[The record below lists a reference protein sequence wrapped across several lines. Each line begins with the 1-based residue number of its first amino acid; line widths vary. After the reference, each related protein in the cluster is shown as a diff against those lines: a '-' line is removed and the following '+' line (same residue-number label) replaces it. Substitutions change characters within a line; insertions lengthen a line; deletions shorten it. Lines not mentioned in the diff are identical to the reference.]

1 MSEGVLKGWT
11 RQQVSAVVAAFLG
24 WTLDAF
30 DFFLMVFVFEDIAKE
45 FNTTVPIVA
54 WAVTLTLAARF
65 IGAFIFGRAA
75 DYYGRRPVLMIVI
88 LLYSFFAFVSGLS
101 PNLMTLLVLRTL
113 FGIAMGGEWGV
124 GASLTMET
132 IPAKARG
139 LVSGLLQC
147 GYPTGYLIA
156 SVVYATLYSNGILG
170 WRGMIMLGALPALLC
185 FYIIREV
192 KESPGWVPKK
202 GNTMEVVRNHWQ
214 LAIYMI
220 LLMTAF
226 NFFSHGTQD
235 LYPTFLRAQQKF
247 DPATVGK
254 IAVVYNI
261 GAICGGLFFGSLSQ
275 RIGRKRA
282 IVIAALLSLPVIP
295 LWAFGSTAITLA
307 AAAFA
312 MQFMVQGAW
321 GVIPAHLNEL
331 SPAAARGTFP
341 GFTYQLGNFL
351 ASINAVLQ
359 GTMAAD
365 YGGIYSIPLALVAGT
380 VAIAIALL
388 VGFGI
393 ERKDVHLGSEDDRAP
408 SPSSSAGRS
417 HVGGLAPGSAA
428 E

>member
-1 MSEGVLKGWT
+1 MAIEALSGWT
-11 RQQVSAVVAAFLG
+11 KEQRSVVVAAFLG
-24 WTLDAF
+24 WALDAF
-30 DFFLMVFVFEDIAKE
+30 DFFLMVFVFEDIARE
-45 FNTTVPIVA
+45 FGTTVSVVA

-75 DYYGRRPVLMIVI
+75 DRHGRRPVLMAVI
-88 LLYSFFAFVSGLS
+88 LSYSFFAFASSFS
-101 PNLMTLLVLRTL
+101 PNLTVLLVLRTL

-147 GYPTGYLIA
+147 GYPTGYLLA
-156 SVVYATLYSNGILG
+156 SVVYRFIYSNGYVG
-170 WRGMIMLGALPALLC
+170 WRGMIMMGALPALLC
-185 FYIIREV
+185 FYIIRNV
-192 KESPGWVPKK
+192 KESPGWVPKHDMME
-202 GNTMEVVRNHWQ
+202 NTIAVAKNHWR
-214 LAIYMI
+214 LAIYAI

-235 LYPTFLRAQQKF
+235 LYPLFLRGKHF
-247 DPATVGK
+247 DPSTVGN
-254 IAVVYNI
+254 IAVFYNI
-261 GAICGGLFFGSLSQ
+261 GAICGGLYFGSMSQ
-275 RIGRKRA
+275 RIGRRRA

-295 LWAFGSTAITLA
+295 LWVFAGSPWWLA
-307 AAAFA
+307 VGSFV

-331 SPAAARGTFP
+331 SPADARGTFP

-359 GTMAAD
+359 GTMAANY
-365 YGGIYSIPLALVAGT
+365 YGGDLGVPLALVAGT
-380 VAIAIALL
+380 VAIVIALL
-388 VGFGI
+388 VGFGV
-393 ERKDVHLGSEDDRAP
+393 ERKDVHLGATDDRYTPTAIRAQP
-408 SPSSSAGRS
+408 T
-417 HVGGLAPGSAA
+417 LAPQTR

>member
-1 MSEGVLKGWT
+1 MSEGALKGWT
-11 RQQVSAVVAAFLG
+11 RAQVSAVVASFLG

-45 FNTTVPIVA
+45 FQTTVPVVA

-75 DYYGRRPVLMIVI
+75 DSYGRRPVLMVVI

-101 PNLMTLLVLRTL
+101 PNLTTLLVLRTL
-113 FGIAMGGEWGV
+113 FGIAMGGDWGV

-132 IPAKARG
+132 IPPKARG

-170 WRGMIMLGALPALLC
+170 WRGMIMLGAVPALLC

-192 KESPGWVPKK
+192 EESPGWAPKK
-202 GNTMEVVRNHWQ
+202 GNTLEVVKNHWQ
-214 LAIYMI
+214 LALYMI
-220 LLMTAF
+220 ALMMCF

-235 LYPTFLRAQQKF
+235 LYPTFLRTQQKF
-247 DPATVGK
+247 DAQTVGV

-261 GAICGGLFFGSLSQ
+261 GAIAGGLFFGALSQ
-275 RIGRKRA
+275 RIGRRRA
-282 IVIAALLSLPVIP
+282 IVIASLLALPIIP
-295 LWAFGSTAITLA
+295 LWAFGTTPVVLAIF
-307 AAAFA
+307 AFA

-331 SPAAARGTFP
+331 SPAEARGTFP

-351 ASINAVLQ
+351 ASINAVFQ
-359 GTMAAD
+359 GGMAD
-365 YGGIYSIPLALVAGT
+365 EYGGNYGIPLALVAGT
-380 VAIAIALL
+380 VAILIALL

-408 SPSSSAGRS
+408 PAHKAREGA
-417 HVGGLAPGSAA
+417 GGLASPA

>member
-1 MSEGVLKGWT
+1 
-11 RQQVSAVVAAFLG
+11 
-24 WTLDAF
+24 
-30 DFFLMVFVFEDIAKE
+30 
-45 FNTTVPIVA
+45 
-54 WAVTLTLAARF
+54 
-65 IGAFIFGRAA
+65 
-75 DYYGRRPVLMIVI
+75 MIVI
-88 LLYSFFAFVSGLS
+88 LSYSFFAFVSGFS
-101 PNLMTLLVLRTL
+101 PNLVALLVLRTL

-124 GASLTMET
+124 GASLALET
-132 IPAKARG
+132 IPPQARG

-156 SVVYATLYSNGILG
+156 SVVYATLYSSGILG
-170 WRGMIMLGALPALLC
+170 WRGMIMLGAVPALLC
-185 FYIIREV
+185 FYIIRNV
-192 KESPGWVPKK
+192 KESPGWIPKE
-202 GNTMEVVRNHWQ
+202 GNTIEVVKNHWK
-214 LAIYMI
+214 LAIYAI
-220 LLMTAF
+220 LLMMCF

-247 DPATVGK
+247 DARTVGS

-275 RIGRKRA
+275 RIGRRRA
-282 IVIAALLSLPVIP
+282 IVIAALLSLPIIP
-295 LWAFGSTAITLA
+295 LWAFGATPVTLA
-307 AAAFA
+307 TAAFA

-331 SPAAARGTFP
+331 SPADARGTFP

-351 ASINAVLQ
+351 ASINAVFQ
-359 GTMAAD
+359 GGMAAD
-365 YGGIYSIPLALVAGT
+365 YGGNYGIPLALVAGT

-393 ERKDVHLGSEDDRAP
+393 ERKDVHLGSEDDRASSSP
-408 SPSSSAGRS
+408 SPRRG

>member
-1 MSEGVLKGWT
+1 MTSSADTGWT
-11 RQQVSAVVAAFLG
+11 RAQISAVMAAFLG

-30 DFFLMVFVFEDIAKE
+30 DFFLMVFVFEDIARE
-45 FNTTVPIVA
+45 FDTSVPVVA

-65 IGAFIFGRAA
+65 VGAFIFGRAA

-88 LLYSFFAFVSGLS
+88 LLYSFFAFASGLS
-101 PNLMTLLVLRTL
+101 PNLTTLLVLRTL

-132 IPAKARG
+132 IPPKSRG

-185 FYIIREV
+185 FFIIAEV

-202 GNTMEVVRNHWQ
+202 GNTMEVVRNHWR
-214 LAIYMI
+214 LAIYAI
-220 LLMTAF
+220 LVMTAF
-226 NFFSHGTQD
+226 NFFAHGTQD
-235 LYPTFLRAQQKF
+235 LYPTFLRAQLKF
-247 DPATVGK
+247 DPATVGR

-282 IVIAALLSLPVIP
+282 IVIASLLSLPIIP
-295 LWAFGSTAITLA
+295 LWAFGTAPVALA
-307 AAAFA
+307 LAAFA

-331 SPAAARGTFP
+331 SPASARGTFP

-359 GTMAAD
+359 GNMAAEYGGD
-365 YGGIYSIPLALVAGT
+365 YGIPLALVAGI
-380 VAIAIALL
+380 VAVAIALL

-393 ERKDVHLGSEDDRAP
+393 ERKDIHLGAEDE
-408 SPSSSAGRS
+408 
-417 HVGGLAPGSAA
+417 SAA
-428 E
+428 PAVRHPA